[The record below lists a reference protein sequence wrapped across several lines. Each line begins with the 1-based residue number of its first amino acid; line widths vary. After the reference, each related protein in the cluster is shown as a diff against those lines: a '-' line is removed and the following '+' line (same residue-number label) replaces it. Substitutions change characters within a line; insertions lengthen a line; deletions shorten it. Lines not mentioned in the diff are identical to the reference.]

1 MVLVPAGEFLMGSD
15 APGAR
20 EDERPV
26 HRVQLR
32 AFWIDATE
40 VTNAQF
46 REFVNATGYRTVAE
60 RPIDWEVLR
69 LQLPPDTPRP
79 PEERLSPGSLVF
91 SPPDQPVPLDD
102 PSAWWRWTP
111 GACWRHPEGPDSSI
125 ESRMGHPVV
134 HIAFEDAQAYAR
146 WAGKRLPTEA
156 EWERAARGGL
166 SQATFVWGNEPP
178 DPSRCNIWQG
188 DFPVRNAALDGFIAT
203 APVRSYPANAFGI
216 FDMAGNVWE
225 WCADAYRPDA
235 YAIEVQDQGVTIEP
249 RFDAPENSAAPRVL
263 RGGSFLCSDQYCT
276 GYRPSARMSSSPD
289 TSLGHTGFRCARDFA
304 APPP

>member
-1 MVLVPAGEFLMGSD
+1 
-15 APGAR
+15 
-20 EDERPV
+20 
-26 HRVQLR
+26 
-32 AFWIDATE
+32 
-40 VTNAQF
+40 
-46 REFVNATGYRTVAE
+46 
-60 RPIDWEVLR
+60 
-69 LQLPPDTPRP
+69 
-79 PEERLSPGSLVF
+79 
-91 SPPDQPVPLDD
+91 
-102 PSAWWRWTP
+102 
-111 GACWRHPEGPDSSI
+111 
-125 ESRMGHPVV
+125 MGHPVV